1 MKILKLLDD
10 HFEEA
15 IIFVALAAMSL
26 IIAVQVLMRYGFQA
40 SLSWSEEVAR
50 YLFIW
55 LIYVGISYGVKKSA
69 HVSVTALD
77 LVLSPRAQH
86 IMKIISTFVFLA
98 FALTVVYYGR
108 AVCATIGRLGQEAP
122 ATGISMWMV
131 YAAVPT
137 GFTLTCIRL
146 IQRLRELFTTPVDSG
161 SAPCAAAK

>member
-10 HFEEA
+10 HLEEA
-15 IIFVALAAMSL
+15 VIFLVFAAMSL
-26 IIAVQVLMRYGFQA
+26 IIGLQVIMRYVFQS

-69 HVSVTALD
+69 HISVTALD
-77 LVLSPRAQH
+77 MVLSPRAQH
-86 IMKIISTFVFLA
+86 IMKIVSAVVFLL
-98 FALTVVYYGR
+98 FALVVVYYGR
-108 AVCATIGRLGQEAP
+108 DVCARIARLGQEAP
-122 ATGISMWMV
+122 ATGLHMWVV

-146 IQRLRELFTTPVDSG
+146 IQRLYALVKTSG
-161 SAPCAAAK
+161 DANAAPE